1 MTANDGIVAFQQFEK
16 MNKENIAVE
25 VSNLTIAYGNFKAV
39 NDISFT
45 VYRGEIFGFLG
56 ANGAGKTTTIRA
68 ICGLLTPNS
77 GYIKIDGTGP
87 EDGISAIKS
96 KIGYMSQKFT
106 LYSDLS
112 INENL
117 SFAAALRKI
126 PENIF
131 KSRITEL
138 FDFIGLNYPGAT
150 LVKNLP
156 SGTRQQVALI
166 SSILHNP
173 EIIFLDE
180 PTSGVAP
187 EARAKFWELIR
198 KLAKSGKTVFV
209 TTHYMDEAEN
219 CGRIALMHAGKIIA
233 LDTPEN
239 LKEKTFKEP
248 IFEIEAEKK
257 IAVGLVKMLLD
268 ENIAEIHPYGMYYHL
283 AVKNKDKWERLLK
296 SSGTLFKYSKIKPSL
311 EDVFIKVMREAEN
324 ER

>member
-1 MTANDGIVAFQQFEK
+1 MD
-16 MNKENIAVE
+16 NKQIAVE
-25 VSNLTIAYGNFKAV
+25 VSNLTIAYGSFKAV

-77 GYIKIDGTGP
+77 GYIRISGDGP
-87 EDGISAIKS
+87 ELGITAVKS

-106 LYSDLS
+106 LYNDLS

-117 SFAAALRKI
+117 SFAASLRKI

-131 KSRITEL
+131 KSRINEL
-138 FDFIGLNYPGAT
+138 FDFVGLNYPSTT

-187 EARAKFWELIR
+187 DARARFWELIR

-219 CGRIALMHAGKIIA
+219 CGRIALMHAGRIIA

-248 IFEIEAEKK
+248 IFEIEADKNT
-257 IAVGLVKMLLD
+257 ADSLVKTIIN
-268 ENIAEIHPYGMYYHL
+268 ENIADIHPYGMYYHL
-283 AVKNKDKWERLLK
+283 AVKDQSKWERMLK

-311 EDVFIKVMREAEN
+311 EDVFIKIMREADN
-324 ER
+324 EPR